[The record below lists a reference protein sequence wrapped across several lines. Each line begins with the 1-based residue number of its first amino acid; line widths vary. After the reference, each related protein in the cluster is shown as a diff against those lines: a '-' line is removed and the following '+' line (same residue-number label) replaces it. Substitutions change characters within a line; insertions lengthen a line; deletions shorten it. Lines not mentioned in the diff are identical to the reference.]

1 MTEDRTAYTVAL
13 SAERYEARLDEL
25 ADGPS
30 NDTEIAGLRDL
41 ADEMWGEANRLAGI
55 NSRLCRDHNVLL
67 AQLANQPVYVKVDD
81 WKWCHRHNGPIELV
95 GRRCLTW
102 DTDDPGPCGRSPL
115 YVEALDP

>member
-1 MTEDRTAYTVAL
+1 MSDPIVKMIVDKLYPA
-13 SAERYEARLDEL
+13 SDET
-25 ADGPS
+25 G
-30 NDTEIAGLRDL
+30 
-41 ADEMWGEANRLAGI
+41 
-55 NSRLCRDHNVLL
+55 
-67 AQLANQPVYVKVDD
+67 PVYVKVDD